1 MKPQKTYN
9 LSVLDVFKDVVN
21 KKRDEHKD
29 ETSLDIILTKAKK
42 DAMELV
48 KLGFSP
54 TQLKQVFKD
63 ANIEVS
69 LHKIKQNFYKINSSA
84 SSRKPRISPA
94 TEQKQ
99 ENITSEMNSTNNQ
112 VGNI

>member
-29 ETSLDIILTKAKK
+29 ETSLDTILTKAKK

-63 ANIEVS
+63 ANIDVS
-69 LHKIKQNFYKINSSA
+69 LHKIKQNFYKVTNSA

-94 TEQKQ
+94 TELKQ
-99 ENITSEMNSTNNQ
+99 GEMNSTNNQ